1 MKDYSECLINVRE
14 FLRRAEDCF
23 NAKNPVGA
31 SHHVMN
37 AIHDTKDLFDFAIV
51 QTSEKNDVEVIV
63 CI

>member
-37 AIHDTKDLFDFAIV
+37 AIHETQDLLDFAIE
-51 QTSEKNDVEVIV
+51 QTRENSDGEEIV
-63 CI
+63 